1 MDLLIAIALL
11 VICYFTGRTREKRHY
26 KSIREREVKLYKQP
40 HINFSKNVNISQ
52 PVKNAQLVSASV
64 VIGCD
69 YFKVFLASLRNIFGG
84 NVSAYESVLDRGRR
98 EAILRIRE
106 SAYRMRADLVMN
118 IKIETVMLSEQTMS
132 QVCITA
138 YGTAVEY
145 DKNNYDYEAAKLL
158 IDDETNVTETNP
170 LKDLF
175 LNLYSI
181 SINTGFSLFIYIHC
195 FRNCHQI
202 TIY

>member
-11 VICYFTGRTREKRHY
+11 IICYFTGRSREKKHY

-40 HINFSKNVNISQ
+40 HINFSKNVNISK
-52 PVKNAQLVSASV
+52 PVKNAKLVSASV

-106 SAYRMRADLVMN
+106 SAYRMNADLVMN

-145 DKNNYDYEAAKLL
+145 DKK
-158 IDDETNVTETNP
+158 
-170 LKDLF
+170 
-175 LNLYSI
+175 
-181 SINTGFSLFIYIHC
+181 
-195 FRNCHQI
+195 
-202 TIY
+202 

>member
-11 VICYFTGRTREKRHY
+11 IICYFTGRTREKKHY

-145 DKNNYDYEAAKLL
+145 DKK
-158 IDDETNVTETNP
+158 
-170 LKDLF
+170 
-175 LNLYSI
+175 
-181 SINTGFSLFIYIHC
+181 
-195 FRNCHQI
+195 
-202 TIY
+202 

>member
-11 VICYFTGRTREKRHY
+11 IICYFTGRSREKKHY
-26 KSIREREVKLYKQP
+26 KIIREREVKLYKQP

-145 DKNNYDYEAAKLL
+145 DKK
-158 IDDETNVTETNP
+158 
-170 LKDLF
+170 
-175 LNLYSI
+175 
-181 SINTGFSLFIYIHC
+181 
-195 FRNCHQI
+195 
-202 TIY
+202 

>member
-11 VICYFTGRTREKRHY
+11 IICYFTGRTREKKHY

-52 PVKNAQLVSASV
+52 PVKNAKLVSASV

-106 SAYRMRADLVMN
+106 SAYRMNADLVMN

-145 DKNNYDYEAAKLL
+145 DKK
-158 IDDETNVTETNP
+158 
-170 LKDLF
+170 
-175 LNLYSI
+175 
-181 SINTGFSLFIYIHC
+181 
-195 FRNCHQI
+195 
-202 TIY
+202 

>member
-11 VICYFTGRTREKRHY
+11 IICYFTGRTREKKHY

-52 PVKNAQLVSASV
+52 PVKNAKLVSASV

-145 DKNNYDYEAAKLL
+145 DKK
-158 IDDETNVTETNP
+158 
-170 LKDLF
+170 
-175 LNLYSI
+175 
-181 SINTGFSLFIYIHC
+181 
-195 FRNCHQI
+195 
-202 TIY
+202 

>member
-145 DKNNYDYEAAKLL
+145 DKK
-158 IDDETNVTETNP
+158 
-170 LKDLF
+170 
-175 LNLYSI
+175 
-181 SINTGFSLFIYIHC
+181 
-195 FRNCHQI
+195 
-202 TIY
+202 

>member
-11 VICYFTGRTREKRHY
+11 IICYFTGRTREKRHY

-145 DKNNYDYEAAKLL
+145 DKK
-158 IDDETNVTETNP
+158 
-170 LKDLF
+170 
-175 LNLYSI
+175 
-181 SINTGFSLFIYIHC
+181 
-195 FRNCHQI
+195 
-202 TIY
+202 

>member
-11 VICYFTGRTREKRHY
+11 IICYFTGRTREKRHY

-106 SAYRMRADLVMN
+106 SAYRMKADLVMN

-145 DKNNYDYEAAKLL
+145 DKK
-158 IDDETNVTETNP
+158 
-170 LKDLF
+170 
-175 LNLYSI
+175 
-181 SINTGFSLFIYIHC
+181 
-195 FRNCHQI
+195 
-202 TIY
+202 

>member
-11 VICYFTGRTREKRHY
+11 IICYFTGRSREKKHY

-145 DKNNYDYEAAKLL
+145 DKK
-158 IDDETNVTETNP
+158 
-170 LKDLF
+170 
-175 LNLYSI
+175 
-181 SINTGFSLFIYIHC
+181 
-195 FRNCHQI
+195 
-202 TIY
+202 

>member
-69 YFKVFLASLRNIFGG
+69 YFKVFLASLRNIFSG

-145 DKNNYDYEAAKLL
+145 DKK
-158 IDDETNVTETNP
+158 
-170 LKDLF
+170 
-175 LNLYSI
+175 
-181 SINTGFSLFIYIHC
+181 
-195 FRNCHQI
+195 
-202 TIY
+202 

>member
-11 VICYFTGRTREKRHY
+11 IICYFTGRSREKKHY

-40 HINFSKNVNISQ
+40 HINFSKNVNVSK
-52 PVKNAQLVSASV
+52 PVKNAKLVSASV

-106 SAYRMRADLVMN
+106 SAYRMNADLVMN

-145 DKNNYDYEAAKLL
+145 DKK
-158 IDDETNVTETNP
+158 
-170 LKDLF
+170 
-175 LNLYSI
+175 
-181 SINTGFSLFIYIHC
+181 
-195 FRNCHQI
+195 
-202 TIY
+202 

>member
-11 VICYFTGRTREKRHY
+11 IICYFTGRSREKKHY

-138 YGTAVEY
+138 YGTDVEY
-145 DKNNYDYEAAKLL
+145 DKK
-158 IDDETNVTETNP
+158 
-170 LKDLF
+170 
-175 LNLYSI
+175 
-181 SINTGFSLFIYIHC
+181 
-195 FRNCHQI
+195 
-202 TIY
+202 

>member
-1 MDLLIAIALL
+1 MH
-11 VICYFTGRTREKRHY
+11 VN
-26 KSIREREVKLYKQP
+26 V
-40 HINFSKNVNISQ
+40 SK
-52 PVKNAQLVSASV
+52 PVKNAKLVSASV

-106 SAYRMRADLVMN
+106 SAYRMNADLVMN

-145 DKNNYDYEAAKLL
+145 DKK
-158 IDDETNVTETNP
+158 
-170 LKDLF
+170 
-175 LNLYSI
+175 
-181 SINTGFSLFIYIHC
+181 
-195 FRNCHQI
+195 
-202 TIY
+202 

>member
-1 MDLLIAIALL
+1 MDLLIAIAFL

-26 KSIREREVKLYKQP
+26 KSIREQEVKLYKQP

-145 DKNNYDYEAAKLL
+145 DKK
-158 IDDETNVTETNP
+158 
-170 LKDLF
+170 
-175 LNLYSI
+175 
-181 SINTGFSLFIYIHC
+181 
-195 FRNCHQI
+195 
-202 TIY
+202 

>member
-11 VICYFTGRTREKRHY
+11 IICYFTGRTREKKHY

-52 PVKNAQLVSASV
+52 PVKNAKLVSASV

-106 SAYRMRADLVMN
+106 SAYRMNADLVMN

-145 DKNNYDYEAAKLL
+145 DEK
-158 IDDETNVTETNP
+158 
-170 LKDLF
+170 
-175 LNLYSI
+175 
-181 SINTGFSLFIYIHC
+181 
-195 FRNCHQI
+195 
-202 TIY
+202 

>member
-1 MDLLIAIALL
+1 MDLLIAIAFL

-52 PVKNAQLVSASV
+52 PVKNAKLVSASV

-106 SAYRMRADLVMN
+106 SAYRMNADLVMN

-145 DKNNYDYEAAKLL
+145 DKK
-158 IDDETNVTETNP
+158 
-170 LKDLF
+170 
-175 LNLYSI
+175 
-181 SINTGFSLFIYIHC
+181 
-195 FRNCHQI
+195 
-202 TIY
+202 

>member
-11 VICYFTGRTREKRHY
+11 VICYFTARTREKRHY

-145 DKNNYDYEAAKLL
+145 DKK
-158 IDDETNVTETNP
+158 
-170 LKDLF
+170 
-175 LNLYSI
+175 
-181 SINTGFSLFIYIHC
+181 
-195 FRNCHQI
+195 
-202 TIY
+202 

>member
-11 VICYFTGRTREKRHY
+11 IICYFTGRTREKRHY
-26 KSIREREVKLYKQP
+26 KSIHEREVKLYKQP

-52 PVKNAQLVSASV
+52 PVKNAKLVSASV

-106 SAYRMRADLVMN
+106 SAYRMNADLVMN

-145 DKNNYDYEAAKLL
+145 DKK
-158 IDDETNVTETNP
+158 
-170 LKDLF
+170 
-175 LNLYSI
+175 
-181 SINTGFSLFIYIHC
+181 
-195 FRNCHQI
+195 
-202 TIY
+202 

>member
-11 VICYFTGRTREKRHY
+11 IICYFTGRSREKKHY
-26 KSIREREVKLYKQP
+26 KSIRERAVKLYKQP

-106 SAYRMRADLVMN
+106 SAYRMKADLVMN

-145 DKNNYDYEAAKLL
+145 DKK
-158 IDDETNVTETNP
+158 
-170 LKDLF
+170 
-175 LNLYSI
+175 
-181 SINTGFSLFIYIHC
+181 
-195 FRNCHQI
+195 
-202 TIY
+202 

>member
-1 MDLLIAIALL
+1 MDLLIAIAFL

-52 PVKNAQLVSASV
+52 PVKNAQQVSASV

-69 YFKVFLASLRNIFGG
+69 YFKLFLASLRNIFGG

-145 DKNNYDYEAAKLL
+145 DKK
-158 IDDETNVTETNP
+158 
-170 LKDLF
+170 
-175 LNLYSI
+175 
-181 SINTGFSLFIYIHC
+181 
-195 FRNCHQI
+195 
-202 TIY
+202 

>member
-11 VICYFTGRTREKRHY
+11 IICYFTGRSREKKHY
-26 KSIREREVKLYKQP
+26 KSIHEREVKLYKQP

-52 PVKNAQLVSASV
+52 PVKNAKLVSASV

-145 DKNNYDYEAAKLL
+145 DKK
-158 IDDETNVTETNP
+158 
-170 LKDLF
+170 
-175 LNLYSI
+175 
-181 SINTGFSLFIYIHC
+181 
-195 FRNCHQI
+195 
-202 TIY
+202 

>member
-1 MDLLIAIALL
+1 MLF
-11 VICYFTGRTREKRHY
+11 YWQKQGE
-26 KSIREREVKLYKQP
+26 EKLYKQP
-40 HINFSKNVNISQ
+40 HINFSKNVNVSK
-52 PVKNAQLVSASV
+52 PVKNAKLVSASV

-106 SAYRMRADLVMN
+106 SAYRMNADLVMN

-145 DKNNYDYEAAKLL
+145 DKK
-158 IDDETNVTETNP
+158 
-170 LKDLF
+170 
-175 LNLYSI
+175 
-181 SINTGFSLFIYIHC
+181 
-195 FRNCHQI
+195 
-202 TIY
+202 

>member
-106 SAYRMRADLVMN
+106 SAYRMRADLLMN

-145 DKNNYDYEAAKLL
+145 DKK
-158 IDDETNVTETNP
+158 
-170 LKDLF
+170 
-175 LNLYSI
+175 
-181 SINTGFSLFIYIHC
+181 
-195 FRNCHQI
+195 
-202 TIY
+202 

>member
-11 VICYFTGRTREKRHY
+11 IICYFTGRSREKKHY

-52 PVKNAQLVSASV
+52 PVKNAKLVSASV

-145 DKNNYDYEAAKLL
+145 DKK
-158 IDDETNVTETNP
+158 
-170 LKDLF
+170 
-175 LNLYSI
+175 
-181 SINTGFSLFIYIHC
+181 
-195 FRNCHQI
+195 
-202 TIY
+202 

>member
-11 VICYFTGRTREKRHY
+11 IICYFTGRSREKKHY
-26 KSIREREVKLYKQP
+26 KSIREREEKLYKQP
-40 HINFSKNVNISQ
+40 NINFSKNVNVSK
-52 PVKNAQLVSASV
+52 PVKNAKLVSASV

-106 SAYRMRADLVMN
+106 SAYRMNADLVMN

-145 DKNNYDYEAAKLL
+145 DKK
-158 IDDETNVTETNP
+158 
-170 LKDLF
+170 
-175 LNLYSI
+175 
-181 SINTGFSLFIYIHC
+181 
-195 FRNCHQI
+195 
-202 TIY
+202 

>member
-1 MDLLIAIALL
+1 MDLLIAIAFL

-84 NVSAYESVLDRGRR
+84 NVSAYESVLDR

-145 DKNNYDYEAAKLL
+145 DKK
-158 IDDETNVTETNP
+158 
-170 LKDLF
+170 
-175 LNLYSI
+175 
-181 SINTGFSLFIYIHC
+181 
-195 FRNCHQI
+195 
-202 TIY
+202 

>member
-26 KSIREREVKLYKQP
+26 KSIREREVELYKQP

-145 DKNNYDYEAAKLL
+145 DKK
-158 IDDETNVTETNP
+158 
-170 LKDLF
+170 
-175 LNLYSI
+175 
-181 SINTGFSLFIYIHC
+181 
-195 FRNCHQI
+195 
-202 TIY
+202 

>member
-11 VICYFTGRTREKRHY
+11 IICYFTGRTREKKHY

-52 PVKNAQLVSASV
+52 PVKNAKLVSASV

-106 SAYRMRADLVMN
+106 SAYRMNADLVMN

-138 YGTAVEY
+138 YGTAGEY
-145 DKNNYDYEAAKLL
+145 DKK
-158 IDDETNVTETNP
+158 
-170 LKDLF
+170 
-175 LNLYSI
+175 
-181 SINTGFSLFIYIHC
+181 
-195 FRNCHQI
+195 
-202 TIY
+202 

>member
-11 VICYFTGRTREKRHY
+11 IICYFTGRSREKKHY

-118 IKIETVMLSEQTMS
+118 IKIETVMLSEQTIS

-145 DKNNYDYEAAKLL
+145 DKK
-158 IDDETNVTETNP
+158 
-170 LKDLF
+170 
-175 LNLYSI
+175 
-181 SINTGFSLFIYIHC
+181 
-195 FRNCHQI
+195 
-202 TIY
+202 

>member
-11 VICYFTGRTREKRHY
+11 VICYFTGKTREKRHY

-145 DKNNYDYEAAKLL
+145 DKK
-158 IDDETNVTETNP
+158 
-170 LKDLF
+170 
-175 LNLYSI
+175 
-181 SINTGFSLFIYIHC
+181 
-195 FRNCHQI
+195 
-202 TIY
+202 

>member
-11 VICYFTGRTREKRHY
+11 IICYFTGRSREKKHY

-69 YFKVFLASLRNIFGG
+69 YFKAFLASLRNIFGG

-145 DKNNYDYEAAKLL
+145 DKK
-158 IDDETNVTETNP
+158 
-170 LKDLF
+170 
-175 LNLYSI
+175 
-181 SINTGFSLFIYIHC
+181 
-195 FRNCHQI
+195 
-202 TIY
+202 

>member
-1 MDLLIAIALL
+1 MLF
-11 VICYFTGRTREKRHY
+11 YWQKQGEKHY

-145 DKNNYDYEAAKLL
+145 DKK
-158 IDDETNVTETNP
+158 
-170 LKDLF
+170 
-175 LNLYSI
+175 
-181 SINTGFSLFIYIHC
+181 
-195 FRNCHQI
+195 
-202 TIY
+202 

>member
-11 VICYFTGRTREKRHY
+11 IICYFTGRTREKRHY

-106 SAYRMRADLVMN
+106 SAYRMNADLVMN

-145 DKNNYDYEAAKLL
+145 DKK
-158 IDDETNVTETNP
+158 
-170 LKDLF
+170 
-175 LNLYSI
+175 
-181 SINTGFSLFIYIHC
+181 
-195 FRNCHQI
+195 
-202 TIY
+202 

>member
-1 MDLLIAIALL
+1 MDLLIAIVLL
-11 VICYFTGRTREKRHY
+11 IICYFTGRSREKKHY

-52 PVKNAQLVSASV
+52 PVKNAKLVSASV

-145 DKNNYDYEAAKLL
+145 DKK
-158 IDDETNVTETNP
+158 
-170 LKDLF
+170 
-175 LNLYSI
+175 
-181 SINTGFSLFIYIHC
+181 
-195 FRNCHQI
+195 
-202 TIY
+202 